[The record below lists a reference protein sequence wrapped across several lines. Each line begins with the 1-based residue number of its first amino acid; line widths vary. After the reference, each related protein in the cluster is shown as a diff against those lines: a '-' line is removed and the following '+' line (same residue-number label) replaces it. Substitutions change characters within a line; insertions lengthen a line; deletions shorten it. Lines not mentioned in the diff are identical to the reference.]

1 MRLFFL
7 GFLFF
12 SLAAFSQKQKETY
25 GLLWEVKHKQNN
37 QKAYLFGSIHSND
50 KSFFNFSD
58 SLYYFLRNSELLVV
72 ETDLLS
78 IEGYPSIQEN
88 KNSLQID
95 PNGEVY
101 STSKQA
107 SKSIYGNEDGMPQF
121 LDAYFQEYAENSG
134 MKIKFLESI
143 DFQLDLGKKMTL
155 NKVNASDNIKTLNKL
170 KKTYLNRDIQGIARE
185 SKKSMK
191 ENNYHELFT
200 KRNISMVDSILEF
213 SKEQTPFCVVGAG
226 HLGGGSGI
234 LRILE
239 KNGFV
244 VRSIKHT
251 MSKGASKEKNA
262 IKNIKHYTL
271 TDTIVKLNATF
282 PGKPNLKI
290 ERNESKIYSF
300 TQFGQGN
307 HYSIEIIP
315 HNEKEKIEDLANIH
329 ISNSKEI
336 PAIKKTLETGEVI
349 VDGVSD
355 TYIEGLHHIR
365 IMQNDKYYLLIKA
378 TGGNK
383 FMSSERFKKFFGSI
397 WLYE

>member
-1 MRLFFL
+1 MRIFFL
-7 GFLFF
+7 SFLFL
-12 SLAAFSQKQKETY
+12 SITTFSQSESNAY
-25 GLLWEVKHKQNN
+25 GLLWEAKNKQTN
-37 QKAYLFGSIHSND
+37 QKVYLFGSIHSND

-58 SLYYFLRNSELLVV
+58 SLYYYFKNSELLVL
-72 ETDLLS
+72 EADLLS
-78 IEGYPSIQEN
+78 IEGYPSIQGN
-88 KNSLQID
+88 KKSLKID

-101 STSKQA
+101 STSKTP
-107 SKSIYGNEDGMPQF
+107 SNSIYGNEDGMPQF

-143 DFQLDLGKKMTL
+143 DFQLDLVKKLTV
-155 NKVNASDNIKTLNKL
+155 NKVKSSDNIITLNKL
-170 KKTYLNRDIQGIARE
+170 KKTYLNRDIHGIARE
-185 SKKSMK
+185 VKKSME

-200 KRNISMVDSILEF
+200 KRNISMVDSILKF
-213 SKEQTPFCVVGAG
+213 SKDQNPFCVIGSGHFGGAN
-226 HLGGGSGI
+226 GI

-239 KNGFV
+239 RKGFK

-251 MSKGASKEKNA
+251 MSNVASKEKTA

-271 TDTIVKLNATF
+271 TDTVVKLNANF

-290 ERNESKIYSF
+290 EENESKTYSY
-300 TQFGQGN
+300 TEFGQGN

-315 HNEKEKIEDLANIH
+315 HNKKEKIEDLANIH
-329 ISNSKEI
+329 ISNSKGI
-336 PAIKKTLETGEVI
+336 PAIKKTLGTGEVI
-349 VDGVSD
+349 VDGISD

-397 WLYE
+397 WFYE